1 MILVNSNDRYKRKRF
16 EKKFDKLIILYRD
29 PFDTLRSAYTM
40 KHPGH
45 SESVDSEIFNVRGK
59 CFGTD
64 IVVVVICILLNVN
77 IRENRKI
84 VEYKLQGKSKGQERI
99 CTSQKRM
106 STLCAMHRRETKNT
120 TQKM

>member
-1 MILVNSNDRYKRKRF
+1 VFFIFHIFCVVF
-16 EKKFDKLIILYRD
+16 RD

-64 IVVVVICILLNVN
+64 IVVVVICILLNINV
-77 IRENRKI
+77 RENRKI
-84 VEYKLQGKSKGQERI
+84 VEYKRQRKPKGQ
-99 CTSQKRM
+99 
-106 STLCAMHRRETKNT
+106 
-120 TQKM
+120 

>member
-1 MILVNSNDRYKRKRF
+1 MGECINDKHVILVHSNDRYRRKRF
-16 EKKFDKLIILYRD
+16 ENKFDKLIILYRD

-64 IVVVVICILLNVN
+64 IVVVVICILLNINV
-77 IRENRKI
+77 RENRKI
-84 VEYKLQGKSKGQERI
+84 VEYKRQRKPKGQ
-99 CTSQKRM
+99 
-106 STLCAMHRRETKNT
+106 
-120 TQKM
+120 